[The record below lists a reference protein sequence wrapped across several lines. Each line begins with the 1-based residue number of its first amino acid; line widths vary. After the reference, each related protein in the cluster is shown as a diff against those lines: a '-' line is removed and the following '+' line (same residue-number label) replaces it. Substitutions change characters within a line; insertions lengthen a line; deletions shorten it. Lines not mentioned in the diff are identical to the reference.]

1 MRTAERLTGTIRS
14 HRKSI
19 AYLSS
24 ALVLASAGTASAAT
38 VDPVGHVAAP
48 DTVPV
53 AAEHHMPAHADAR
66 PAGTVAVVPH
76 GSAVLAH
83 PVALAHPAPL
93 AHPGRASHPASSARP
108 ASLPGH
114 LAAAGPAAGHR
125 QHRPGRLGGT
135 GRWQAGAHHGQAVLA
150 HAGRPAFTRIAP
162 AANRLLPVTTA
173 GPQNFM
179 PITPAQYAN
188 AATIVHQALT
198 KRMGVRS
205 AVIAVATAMQESRL
219 LNLAYGTGDSLGLF
233 QQQWDMGWGTPQQ
246 IMNPAHAAGKFL
258 DALHSYQSSDPA
270 WASQPLYQA
279 AQGVQRSAFPSA
291 YAQWERQAAQLTA
304 SVLHA
309 R

>member
-24 ALVLASAGTASAAT
+24 ALVLTSAGTASAAT
-38 VDPVGHVAAP
+38 VDPVGPVAP

-53 AAEHHMPAHADAR
+53 AAEHHMPAHTDAL
-66 PAGTVAVVPH
+66 PAGTVAVVPN

-83 PVALAHPAPL
+83 PVTLARPAPL
-93 AHPGRASHPASSARP
+93 ARP

-114 LAAAGPAAGHR
+114 RAAA
-125 QHRPGRLGGT
+125 
-135 GRWQAGAHHGQAVLA
+135 
-150 HAGRPAFTRIAP
+150 RPAFARIVP

-179 PITPAQYAN
+179 PISPAQHAN
-188 AATIVHQALT
+188 AATIVHQALA

-246 IMNPAHAAGKFL
+246 IMNPAYAAGKFL
-258 DALHSYQSSDPA
+258 DALHGYQSGNPA

-279 AQGVQRSAFPSA
+279 AQGVQRSAFPFA